1 MQTHTRLIN
10 SKYHQNMDTL
20 LLFKLLLL
28 LTHILLNQV
37 TLIVSY
43 KCFVSKEYFS
53 NELKAVSLYLSLA
66 LLENLS

>member
-1 MQTHTRLIN
+1 
-10 SKYHQNMDTL
+10 MDSL

-28 LTHILLNQV
+28 LTHILHNQV

-43 KCFVSKEYFS
+43 YCFGSKEYFS